1 MSTVNAA
8 AAITGSSGFFSD
20 PTKVTLIPY
29 FKSGGG
35 VPSAFKATISAP
47 SPQPL
52 GGLPSSSTV
61 GVIPKPP
68 NSKQL
73 GVPNEG

>member
-1 MSTVNAA
+1 MAVINAA
-8 AAITGSSGFFSD
+8 ASLTASSGFFND
-20 PTKVTLIPY
+20 PTKVMLIPY
-29 FKSGGG
+29 FKSGG
-35 VPSAFKATISAP
+35 VPSAFKSTFSAP

-52 GGLPSSSTV
+52 GGLPSSSTI
-61 GVIPKPP
+61 GVTPKPL